1 MNKQVPTNYSYYV
14 YAGTIA
20 RVNQETYQL
29 EIRKR
34 TNGAWQEI
42 RDPIIWE
49 RIQLEGDKVSETEAE
64 RLFRQNVS

>member
-1 MNKQVPTNYSYYV
+1 MQEQSKYSYYA

-20 RVNQETYQL
+20 RVNQATYQL

-34 TNGAWQEI
+34 TNGVWQEI
-42 RDPIIWE
+42 QDPIIWE

-64 RLFRQNVS
+64 KLFQLFTQ